1 MEAQEARRASTMVS
15 EEQKRHEKD
24 SRFRDK
30 KWEED
35 QKVLEKRKANQDR
48 LAALHVEGFLEEP
61 IERSKPGEVRCGA
74 CGLWGHNKSAKEC
87 PFFGIEQEQDKAD
100 AEGFKS
106 GMARQDLTSGGTKVT
121 IDVRKVNELKNQN
134 LLMINITDKFKKTD
148 KYKREREEKAHIAH
162 VAHGN
167 VKQRAS
173 RMERRHGRKSGS
185 ARVYLNDLVREI
197 VGGFL
202 KNTKYQA
209 FWYPAE
215 HTAGADYRRVIA
227 EPMDLS
233 TIDKKAK
240 EQQYDST
247 AAFRHDAELMLAN
260 CRQYQAAINN
270 ANAWLL
276 DVADAL
282 SDQLARELGVRSERL
297 DDLDAQ
303 LIQERDAPRTPL
315 QPAAR
320 RRGRRAAPRRG
331 AAGVSGGG
339 TGGAGGTGGGKAKA
353 AAGRSGRARAAA
365 ASSTWRAASARRR
378 CRRRPARAARRRAAR
393 RLGTPH
399 KAARGGWSDSPSAGG
414 TTPGASSSVMPAS
427 THELGIALL
436 AAAWSRRATSTA
448 ATAAAAAAA
457 AAPAPSRRRTRRSS
471 TSRARRASGTLAAAS
486 PATPTRR
493 WATAATTT
501 TTTRTWRWP

>member
-1 MEAQEARRASTMVS
+1 
-15 EEQKRHEKD
+15 
-24 SRFRDK
+24 
-30 KWEED
+30 
-35 QKVLEKRKANQDR
+35 
-48 LAALHVEGFLEEP
+48 
-61 IERSKPGEVRCGA
+61 
-74 CGLWGHNKSAKEC
+74 
-87 PFFGIEQEQDKAD
+87 
-100 AEGFKS
+100 
-106 GMARQDLTSGGTKVT
+106 MARQDLTSGGTKVT

-303 LIQERDAPRTPL
+303 LIQERDAPRIQRLYKPL

-320 RRGRRAAPRRG
+320 RRGRRAAPGERRCRRQRWRHRRRRRHRQWQG
-331 AAGVSGGG
+331 EGRR
-339 TGGAGGTGGGKAKA
+339 
-353 AAGRSGRARAAA
+353 GRSGRARAAA

-378 CRRRPARAARRRAAR
+378 CRRRPARRRGDEQRG

-399 KAARGGWSDSPSAGG
+399 KAARGEQERLARRRRHGAGCVVVGDAGEHPREQHRRPTTDGALWKWDEGRDGRHFWQRHGVGERVDGGYGGGGGAGG
-414 TTPGASSSVMPAS
+414 GTGAESEEDAS
-427 THELGIALL
+427 GF
-436 AAAWSRRATSTA
+436 
-448 ATAAAAAAA
+448 
-457 AAPAPSRRRTRRSS
+457 P

-486 PATPTRR
+486 PATPTRDGR
-493 WATAATTT
+493 RRRRRRRRRGHGDGLRGRRREAA
-501 TTTRTWRWP
+501 